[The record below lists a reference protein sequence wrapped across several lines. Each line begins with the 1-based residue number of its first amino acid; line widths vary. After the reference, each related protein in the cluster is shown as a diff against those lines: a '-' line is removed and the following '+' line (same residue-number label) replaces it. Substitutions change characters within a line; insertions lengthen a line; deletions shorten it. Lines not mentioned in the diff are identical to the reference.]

1 MFKKRDQQLL
11 AEAYDQIRQPTP
23 TDITSELLSKA
34 LQAIRQEGKIS
45 TPMIQRVLRVD
56 RDTAVS
62 VYQQIAA
69 KLKMPMPEN
78 LDTPVQVRGT
88 SNQSSTPVESKHT
101 YINAIRH
108 AQKTNDQSALQKA
121 TADLKSW
128 AQANNAM
135 QDPDVVEYLY

>member
-11 AEAYDQIRQPTP
+11 AEAYGQIRQPEKYTY
-23 TDITSELLSKA
+23 IN
-34 LQAIRQEGKIS
+34 AIRHAQKTNNQNALSQATADLES
-45 TPMIQRVLRVD
+45 WAHENNAMQDPEVLE
-56 RDTAVS
+56 
-62 VYQQIAA
+62 Y
-69 KLKMPMPEN
+69 
-78 LDTPVQVRGT
+78 LDLPVTTVK
-88 SNQSSTPVESKHT
+88 SKYT